1 MLPQVSLPCPV
12 VERVR
17 AELLR
22 RAERG
27 FATYGVTMLR
37 DDLSLQDWLQQAK
50 EEALDLAVYLERILM
65 KLESDGQAHQA
76 PRQTPS

>member
-1 MLPQVSLPCPV
+1 
-12 VERVR
+12 
-17 AELLR
+17 
-22 RAERG
+22 
-27 FATYGVTMLR
+27 MLR